1 MPHENPWRTLTTL
14 TAALEDFLKTYKS
27 SSTAAEDGLEELNL
41 DGDDDSEDY
50 DFMDDVENGNGRTR
64 GRNQCSKV
72 KYMKLLQQVADR
84 KTAQIT
90 IELDDL
96 EEVWHSI
103 EYMV

>member
-1 MPHENPWRTLTTL
+1 M
-14 TAALEDFLKTYKS
+14 
-27 SSTAAEDGLEELNL
+27 EELNL

-50 DFMDDVENGNGRTR
+50 DFMDDVENGNSRTR
-64 GRNQCSKV
+64 GRNQGSKV